1 MKHSKHA
8 AVNKFANKKKL
19 IIIFSII
26 IIIVSVSLFCF
37 ISFHNKNKIISDT
50 NDTSNVVNDVPLN
63 EVTEQVQESFEMVDV
78 SDMPTEKGGFGVLGK
93 IVIDKINVENYILDK
108 TTNASLNLAVTW
120 FWGPD
125 NKNRT
130 VNDIR

>member
-37 ISFHNKNKIISDT
+37 ISLHNKNKIISDT
-50 NDTSNVVNDVPLN
+50 NDTSNVINDVPLN

>member
-8 AVNKFANKKKL
+8 AVNNFANKKKL
-19 IIIFSII
+19 IIIFAII
-26 IIIVSVSLFCF
+26 IIISVSVFCF